1 MNNILIKLNSVN
13 VIHVSERERMGLIIL
28 PHVLFLF
35 FVTVGGRNIDR
46 RSADEDCDLQVILT
60 TVKDVLKEEVQ
71 EKCPTATGIPDG
83 EFIVFFKLLR
93 FSLF

>member
-1 MNNILIKLNSVN
+1 MNVG
-13 VIHVSERERMGLIIL
+13 HVSERERMGLIIL

-60 TVKDVLKEEVQ
+60 TVKDVLKEEVV
-71 EKCPTATGIPDG
+71 EKCSTANRIPDG
-83 EFIVFFKLLR
+83 EFKISYKFR